1 MKSLTIHNIDEPLLA
16 LLRDKARREGKSI
29 NQTVMEIFEQETGMK
44 AEKQPP
50 HLAEF
55 EGLCG
60 VWTAQDLAE
69 FKKATKDFEK
79 IDVEE

>member
-1 MKSLTIHNIDEPLLA
+1 
-16 LLRDKARREGKSI
+16 
-29 NQTVMEIFEQETGMK
+29 MEIIEQETGMK